1 MNIVISGGWG
11 YGNQGDDAILN
22 SSIELLLI
30 KYPGCSIKVLT
41 YDFLDSSV
49 HARGNVS
56 LHYSA
61 HRLIDLGSSELLYR
75 KIERNYG
82 FLSKVRLKLLFTL
95 AESQFWLQ
103 YALRSPRLQELEE
116 LIKGADLFLMSGGG
130 YFNEKWI
137 SKTRSNLAELA
148 FAKKHG
154 IPYYI
159 LGPTIGTFSPKLSGE
174 IRKYFSAAQKISVR
188 DENSYAEVIKYKA
201 AASLIPD
208 IALSTWRAGEQRKD
222 GSTLGVIFTNPES
235 GLLGMVTEALRML
248 MVARPS
254 LKIRLFISRRWKT
267 DFENAMRLQASLL
280 AVGVPSEIILA
291 SAYDNLEEGLAACDL
306 VISENLHGLIL
317 ASRNLVPVVAINDYP
332 VGSPNFKKFIA
343 FLKQTESGE
352 SYISSV
358 RSAQM
363 ACGIF
368 EATLDAA
375 PEVRRRLA
383 SLREQVRLKYLET
396 L

>member
-11 YGNQGDDAILN
+11 YGNLGDDAILN

-41 YDFLDSSV
+41 YDLLDSAV
-49 HARGNVS
+49 HARSNVS

-75 KIERNYG
+75 KMERNYG
-82 FLSKVRLKLLFTL
+82 FFSKVRLKLLFAL
-95 AESQFWLQ
+95 SESQVWLQ
-103 YALRSPRLQELEE
+103 HALRSRRLQKLEE

-137 SKTRSNLAELA
+137 SKTRSNLVELA
-148 FAKKHG
+148 FAKKFG

-159 LGPTIGTFSPKLSGE
+159 LGPTIGAFSPQLSGE
-174 IRKYFSAAQKISVR
+174 VKTYFSAAQKISVR
-188 DENSYAEVIKYKA
+188 DENSYAEVIKYKS

-208 IALSTWRAGEQRKD
+208 IALATWRKGEQRKND
-222 GSTLGVIFTNPES
+222 ASVGVIFTNPEPS
-235 GLLGMVTEALRML
+235 LLAMVTEALRIFIA
-248 MVARPS
+248 ARPS
-254 LKIRLFISRRWKT
+254 IKVRLFISRRWKT
-267 DFENAMRLQASLL
+267 DFDNALRLQASLL

-291 SAYDNLEEGLAACDL
+291 SAYENLEEGLSACDL

-343 FLKQTESGE
+343 FLKQTESEE

-368 EATLDAA
+368 EATLDSA
-375 PEVRRRLA
+375 PEARLRLS
-383 SLREQVRLKYLET
+383 SLREEVRLKYLEM